1 MPIGTKEYKIPW
13 MTATIPYPGGP
24 AMVRIL
30 LADDHDVVRRGLK
43 ALLQEHGGWEIC
55 GEATSGR
62 EAVDLARELQP
73 DIAIIDLMM
82 PDLNGLE
89 TTRQIRKASEGTQV
103 LIFTMHHNE
112 GIIHD
117 VLEAGARGY
126 LMKTDAERHIVT
138 AVEALLRRQPFFS
151 AQISE
156 TVLEGFLRSG
166 RQTSDRAAVPRLTPR
181 EREVIQLLA
190 EGHRNK
196 EIAQILRIS
205 IKTVETHRNALMR
218 KIGVKSIVELVRYA
232 VRNHLTEA

>member
-1 MPIGTKEYKIPW
+1 
-13 MTATIPYPGGP
+13 
-24 AMVRIL
+24 MVRIL

-43 ALLQEHGGWEIC
+43 GLLQEYSGWEIC
-55 GEATSGR
+55 GEALSGR
-62 EAVDLARELQP
+62 EAVDLASELQP
-73 DIAIIDLMM
+73 DIAIVDLMM

-89 TTRQIRKASEGTQV
+89 TTRQIRKASERTQV

-126 LMKTDAERHIVT
+126 LLKSDAERHIVT
-138 AVEALLRRQPFFS
+138 AVETLLRHQPYFS
-151 AQISE
+151 AQVSE

-166 RQTSDRAAVPRLTPR
+166 RNRAVIGAAVPRLTPR

-196 EIAQILRIS
+196 KIAQILGIS
-205 IKTVETHRNALMR
+205 IKTVESHRTTLMR
-218 KIGVKSIVELVRYA
+218 KIGIKSIVELVRYA